1 MIKPWHD
8 LQARFTTF
16 SVKDRISGGAAVFAV
31 LIALLMSGALYSFH
45 EQRQLTQLLGN
56 ANSAN
61 RQIERANALIYAV
74 VMESRGI
81 YMSPERNVSRRYA
94 ESLLQKCDELVKA
107 VDEWQELV
115 RAEDAEL
122 FAQFKRRIDQFVVFR
137 REMARRTLAI
147 GSTAARELGDNDE
160 NRAVR
165 TALNED
171 LERLGRIYEGRSRTI
186 AAKADQSRWVSL
198 TLFAF
203 GALLMVCT
211 GIAAYLLHD
220 TIVNPLLEI
229 AQATGRIAGGR
240 IKLVIPH
247 AKRDDEIG
255 QVARAVEAYQDA
267 ASRVSELELQGQEVE
282 REHAEFTKER
292 EQLEERALTG
302 KWRLEAALKNM
313 AQGLIMLDK
322 TGTVL
327 VVNEQYRNIYGVPAS
342 IAKPGATM
350 RDILSHRVKSG
361 VFTGDVEQYLA
372 DLMAR
377 MKARRPCITETELA
391 DDHVIRISERPMDG
405 GGWVATHEDFTVH
418 RRNERM
424 LMRAEYFLAVLLENI
439 PQAVLATDARSLR
452 YVFVNR
458 ATEQLLGV
466 RRAAILGR
474 TASEVFPEPTGAQ
487 LESLDREMLAEAA
500 DPAPQA
506 RSIATP
512 GNGMRQIVMRR
523 LPVVIGGDE
532 PKFLLSIIED
542 RTLDQRAA
550 A

>member
-1 MIKPWHD
+1 MMTAWHD
-8 LQARFTTF
+8 LQARFTAF
-16 SVKDRISGGAAVFAV
+16 SVKDRISSGAAVFAV

-45 EQRQLTQLLGN
+45 EQRQLTQLLGS

-61 RQIERANALIYAV
+61 RQIERTNALIYAV

-81 YMSPERNVSRRYA
+81 YMSAERNVARRYA
-94 ESLLQKCDELVKA
+94 ESLLQKCVELVKA
-107 VDEWQELV
+107 VDDWQDLV

-122 FAQFKRRIDQFVVFR
+122 FGPFKRRIDQFVAFR
-137 REMARRTLAI
+137 REMARRTLAV
-147 GSTAARELGDNDE
+147 GSTAARELGDNDD

-171 LERLGRIYEGRSRTI
+171 LERLAHVYEARSRSI
-186 AAKADQSRWVSL
+186 AAMADQSRWVSL

-203 GALLMVCT
+203 GAVLMVFT
-211 GIAAYLLHD
+211 GVAAYLLHY

-229 AQATGRIAGGR
+229 ARTTGRIAGGR
-240 IKLVIPH
+240 IKLLIPH

-267 ASRVSELELQGQEVE
+267 ASRVSELELHGLEVE
-282 REHAEFTKER
+282 REHAEFSRER

-322 TGTVL
+322 SGTVL

-350 RDILSHRVKSG
+350 RDILGHRVKSG

-377 MKARRPCITETELA
+377 IKARRPCITEVELA

-424 LMRAEYFLAVLLENI
+424 LVRAEYFLAVLLENI
-439 PQAVLATDARSLR
+439 PQAVLAMDARSLR

-458 ATEQLLGV
+458 ATETLLGV

-487 LESLDREMLAEAA
+487 LESLDRETLATAA
-500 DPAPQA
+500 DPAPRAQ
-506 RSIATP
+506 SIATP
-512 GNGMRQIVMRR
+512 GNGMRDVVMRR
-523 LPVVIGGDE
+523 LPVAIDGDE

-542 RTLDQRAA
+542 HTRDQRAA